1 MGKVDASSAF
11 FVWGLVCVGRRVGW
25 LYRDIPE
32 HLRARIEPVV
42 EDHGCG
48 LVDVEIRMEGGLGI
62 VRVTVDTKEGDGR
75 VPIERCA
82 ALSRELGLHLDAA
95 EPMPGRY
102 RLEVSSPG
110 LDRILARQKDF
121 EAARGQE
128 VKIQTKRPLDGRR
141 RFRGVL
147 ISFEDNR
154 VRIAVDGGETEIA
167 FEEIK
172 KAHTVYQFSRADFT
186 VSGD

>member
-1 MGKVDASSAF
+1 M
-11 FVWGLVCVGRRVGW
+11 
-25 LYRDIPE
+25 YRDIPE

-42 EDHGCG
+42 EDHGCE

-75 VPIERCA
+75 VQIERCA

-154 VRIAVDGGETEIA
+154 VRIAVDGGETEIP

-186 VSGD
+186 VSAD